1 MTKKS
6 FSLVQGTVFTA
17 LAALVTVTPLASADA
32 QQRSVCGKRDA
43 IMERLEAQYEEQPV
57 AIGLDSKGG
66 VMEMLAG
73 PSGSWTIIRT
83 NAKGLTCFM
92 ATGVAFE
99 KMSPKALEPSA

>member
-1 MTKKS
+1 MTKKTTVWVHGTLVAALA
-6 FSLVQGTVFTA
+6 SLVAVSPLSTA
-17 LAALVTVTPLASADA
+17 KA
-32 QQRSVCGKRDA
+32 QQRTVCGKRDA
-43 IMERLEAQYEEQPV
+43 IMDRLEAQYSEQPV

-99 KMSPKALEPSA
+99 KMAPTPLEPSA

>member
-1 MTKKS
+1 MTKKI
-6 FSLVQGTVFTA
+6 SLWMQSILLAGAT
-17 LAALVTVTPLASADA
+17 AALSVTTIETADA
-32 QQRSVCGKRDA
+32 QQRSICGKRA
-43 IMERLEAQYEEQPV
+43 MIMERLEAQYSEQPV

-99 KMSPKALEPSA
+99 KMEPLDIEPSA

>member
-1 MTKKS
+1 MTKKTS
-6 FSLVQGTVFTA
+6 IWVQGTFVAA
-17 LAALVTVTPLASADA
+17 LAALVTVTPFGSADA

-43 IMERLEAQYEEQPV
+43 IMDRLEAQYSEQPI

-99 KMSPKALEPSA
+99 KMLPGPLEPSA